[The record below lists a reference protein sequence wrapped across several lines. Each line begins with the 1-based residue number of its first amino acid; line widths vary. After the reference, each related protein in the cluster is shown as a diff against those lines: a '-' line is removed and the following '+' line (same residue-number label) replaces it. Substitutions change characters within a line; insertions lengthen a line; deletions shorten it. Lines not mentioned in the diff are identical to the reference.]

1 MFPLHQRW
9 TLYVVSTRRHMGDCS
24 MIAAL
29 ALAFQRV
36 PPPLY
41 VTTGPMRPSAGAEVR
56 PEPMRVDVTLRG
68 PGATLWQGQLALGQ
82 GGASWRESVSEA
94 GGCTTPYGEG
104 TVQREAS
111 IQLIRQRN
119 GAADPGASV
128 QVSVRWVC
136 PAEARGGCGAT
147 RTVELRQS
155 VDLSTGP
162 ARLTG
167 DGGLVVELRRR

>member
-1 MFPLHQRW
+1 
-9 TLYVVSTRRHMGDCS
+9 

-29 ALAFQRV
+29 VLALQLM

-41 VTTGPMRPSAGAEVR
+41 VPGSPARGSAVEN
-56 PEPMRVDVTLRG
+56 EIDPMRVEVTLRALD
-68 PGATLWQGQLALGQ
+68 ATLWQGQLALAQ

-94 GGCTTPYGEG
+94 GNCATVFGEG

-119 GAADPGASV
+119 GAADSSGSV
-128 QVSVRWVC
+128 LVTVRWTRPV
-136 PAEARGGCGAT
+136 EASGGCGAT
-147 RTVELRQS
+147 RTVELRQT